1 MKRVR
6 MMFGRRKKEQMFRA
20 TPIVFLVLLLLIGSC
35 RSSSRSDG
43 LDILGPSDET
53 AEAAELVNSAN
64 QDLTKIKV
72 LYKENEGKREH
83 LKKALE
89 ANDAEQVKKISDDV
103 VYLINDGAGFGK
115 SAIDKIA
122 QAQDMNANEDYK
134 EYLRL
139 KEEAL
144 KRQLEAFENYRQAAR
159 SLRDNYDPKNAQLR
173 DKVKEEFK
181 SRSENYQTIME
192 KARDFSNQANELAK
206 EALKKQAQ

>member
-72 LYKENEGKREH
+72 LYKENEGKREQ

>member
-1 MKRVR
+1 
-6 MMFGRRKKEQMFRA
+6 MFGRRKKEQMFRA